1 MYIRGISI
9 PRAAQPRQVV
19 PRSLS
24 LGSNA
29 GATAAAFPD
38 LVQEA
43 STTLSLL
50 DRDAVQSQIDLVT
63 GNARDMHTA
72 VLAMEKAS
80 MALDL
85 VISIRNK
92 AIEAYQEI
100 MRMPL

>member
-1 MYIRGISI
+1 MYIRSISI
-9 PRAAQPRQVV
+9 PRAALPGENVSK
-19 PRSLS
+19 SLHRT
-24 LGSNA
+24 SNS
-29 GATAAAFPD
+29 AAAFPD

-43 STTLSLL
+43 STALALL
-50 DRDAVQSQIDLVT
+50 DGDAVQSQIDLVT